1 MIEATGDS
9 TGIPEPPP
17 DSDDRIVRTR
27 SFTALR
33 GAAFKAGA
41 AAAEAAT
48 AAAAG
53 AELAVVPVVGLG
65 TWVAAG

>member
-33 GAAFKAGA
+33 GAAFNAG
-41 AAAEAAT
+41 
-48 AAAAG
+48 AAG
-53 AELAVVPVVGLG
+53 AEVAVVPVVVLG